1 MLHGERVT
9 LRLLSERDLPE
20 RVLMCGNEEIQR
32 MMSGQAPDKK
42 VSLEDMKNWYRMKEN
57 EANSVEF
64 AIEFGGKY
72 IGDIDLHSIDKEKQT
87 AEIIPMIGYQELW
100 GKGLGTEAL
109 EILKK
114 YAKDQLTLKRLTL
127 EVLPFNERAIKAYK
141 KLGFKIDGETDNK
154 ELIMSVDL

>member
-42 VSLEDMKNWYRMKEN
+42 VSLEDMKKWYRTREN

-72 IGDIDLHSIDKEKQT
+72 IGDIDLHSIDKERHT
-87 AEIIPMIGYQELW
+87 AGIIPMIGYQELW

-114 YAKDQLTLKRLTL
+114 YAKDQLNLKRLTL

-154 ELIMSVDL
+154 ELIMSIDL